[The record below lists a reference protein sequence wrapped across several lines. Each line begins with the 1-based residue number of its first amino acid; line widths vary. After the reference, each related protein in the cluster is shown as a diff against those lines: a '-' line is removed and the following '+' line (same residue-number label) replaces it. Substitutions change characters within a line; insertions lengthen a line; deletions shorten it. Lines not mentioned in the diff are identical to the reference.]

1 MYHNTRVG
9 RIQLCH
15 VSSLRIKFKPKCSL
29 FEGERFETRSYPVA
43 LTVLKLSMDQAGLEL
58 IAIHLSLP
66 LKCATI
72 PGLNAFLISK
82 AQVAHYFWACVR
94 HNLKSSVVL
103 AGKFYMQN

>member
-1 MYHNTRVG
+1 MVWDKV
-9 RIQLCH
+9 L
-15 VSSLRIKFKPKCSL
+15 SCSL
-29 FEGERFETRSYPVA
+29 DCPKTHSI
-43 LTVLKLSMDQAGLEL
+43 DQAGLEL

-94 HNLKSSVVL
+94 RNLKSSVVL